1 MPKKKVVKTPAPE
14 VVEAPEVVVEE
25 EAPKSKPSKELVF
38 CKVMYRELTPEGTR
52 TGGVASKEFDNVKDA
67 EAFAV
72 EVKGKLV
79 V

>member
-25 EAPKSKPSKELVF
+25 EAPKKELVF

-67 EAFAV
+67 EAFAI

-79 V
+79 